1 VIAYEALEAGP
12 SSTRAALPPLTFE
25 FFKND
30 DCVFVDGYY
39 LTRNVPGKILWKL
52 LKEHANSGR
61 TAFANRELRLDPRLG
76 LPEVRANL
84 ESRLI
89 LLRKRLE
96 ERCPH
101 VRMQPTERGRFQL
114 QVSRPIS
121 LVEREH
127 A

>member
-1 VIAYEALEAGP
+1 VIACEAHATLP
-12 SSTRAALPPLTFE
+12 SATSPTLAPLTFE

-76 LPEVRANL
+76 LPELRANL

-89 LLRKRLE
+89 LLRRRLE
-96 ERCPH
+96 ERCPDI
-101 VRMQPTERGRFQL
+101 RMQPTDRGRFEL
-114 QVSRPIS
+114 RVSRPIA
-121 LVEREH
+121 LVERDH